1 MDVSILWPILGCLVL
16 VGFVAGFAGVATW
29 LERKVMGHIQHRFG
43 PTYCGPAGFL
53 TWLADGVKL
62 ILKEDLIPDHADHL
76 LFRLAPYVVF
86 MGSFAAFAALPF
98 APGLI
103 CANLNI
109 GIFYI
114 ISVSSAVVIGILM
127 AGWSSGNKWA
137 LFGAMRAAAQIVSY
151 EIPIGVTLITVVMMV
166 GSLNLPDIVAY
177 QGGALGAKGGG
188 LFHWLVFKY
197 PPFTL
202 IMFFVYFIAAISEVN
217 RTPFDIPEADSELV
231 AGYHTEYSGIRFS
244 VFFMAEYANSF
255 LICALASTLFLG
267 GWLPPY
273 PHMLFGSSA
282 FFGALE
288 GLFWFMAKSGF
299 LVFVLLWLRWTLP
312 RYRVD
317 QLMALCWKTLLPIA
331 LFNLG
336 AVGLWI
342 CLELSRAAT

>member
-1 MDVSILWPILGCLVL
+1 MERHTIYALIGTLVL

-43 PTYCGPAGFL
+43 PTYCGPGGFL

-62 ILKEDLIPDHADHL
+62 ILKEDLIPDAADQF
-76 LFRLAPYVVF
+76 LFRFAPYVVF
-86 MGSFAAFAALPF
+86 MGSFAAFAAIPF
-98 APGLI
+98 APTLI
-103 CANLNI
+103 AANLNI

-114 ISVSSAVVIGILM
+114 IAVSSAVVIGILM

-166 GSLNLPDIVAY
+166 GSLNMQDIVKS
-177 QGGALGAKGGG
+177 QDGG
-188 LFHWLVFKY
+188 FWHWTIFRY
-197 PPFTL
+197 APFT
-202 IMFFVYFIAAISEVN
+202 IVMAFVYFIAAISEIN

-255 LICALASTLFLG
+255 AVSAIASTLFLG

-273 PHMLFGSSA
+273 PHLLFD
-282 FFGALE
+282 GAHHPYLNGLE
-288 GLFWFMAKSGF
+288 GLVWLMAKAGF

-317 QLMALCWKTLLPIA
+317 QLMKLCWKVLLPIA

-342 CLELSRAAT
+342 CWELSSGAVS